1 MKILKNGN
9 LMAVTDERGIIDC
22 ESEKA
27 AGLYLE
33 DTRFISRMILKA
45 SIYLK
50 RLHVD
55 FSWDRTEVRY
65 LGRSRPDVSNFD
77 IFLSETLRVEG
88 NTLYAELT
96 VRNYSLEEVQ
106 LTFDYEISCAFEDIF
121 TIRGENDAYSG
132 LETSTT
138 VPASSLNSLEYESD
152 YEKDVIENSL
162 PSLSIRLRPGESATA
177 SGKLRLSK
185 AVKKEE
191 IFKDMLSERPVGN
204 LQLNRYVNQIGERE
218 IGDLKMLMIPTV
230 YGDFPGAGLPWY
242 ATVFGRDSLIF
253 GLQTVDLLPEI
264 TRNILKIH
272 SLLQSC
278 EEEIHSEAQPGKIVH
293 ETRLNEL
300 SLSGR
305 LPFERYYGTIDATLL
320 FIMLSHRYYRQT
332 GDLDFI
338 KSIEK
343 NIMAAAKW
351 IDEYADPDNDGYVE
365 FAPYGGGLVNQ
376 GWKDSADSVNFADG
390 RLAQPPLA
398 LVEVQGYLYEAF
410 KCLEKLVALFDK
422 QEMASLCASRAAALK
437 INFNR
442 DFWLEN
448 ESYFATALDK
458 NKTPVDSITSNP
470 GHCLMT
476 GIVDE
481 DKAAALAERLFSED
495 MYTGWGIRT
504 LSSKMKRY
512 NPFSYHNGSV
522 WPHDNSLIMLGL
534 TNYGFFEK
542 AKRLASDLLKA
553 KEKYRD
559 NRLPELFSGLSILET
574 SGKLIEYPASCS
586 PQLWSI
592 GTLFVISSVL
602 APDSA

>member
-1 MKILKNGN
+1 VKIFKNGN
-9 LMAVTDERGIIDC
+9 LMAVTDERGVIDC

-27 AGLYLE
+27 SGLYLE
-33 DTRFISRMILKA
+33 DTRFISRMTLKA

-55 FSWDRTEVRY
+55 FSWDRIEVIY
-65 LGRSRPDVSNFD
+65 LGRSRPEVPNFD

-88 NTLYAELT
+88 NTLYVELMAS
-96 VRNYSLEEVQ
+96 NYSLEEVQ
-106 LTFDYEISCAFEDIF
+106 LTFDYEVSCAFEDIF
-121 TIRGENDAYSG
+121 TVRGKNDAYAG
-132 LETSTT
+132 LGISRT
-138 VPASSLNSLEYESD
+138 AWSSSPNSLQYESD
-152 YEKDVIENSL
+152 FEKDTIED
-162 PSLSIRLRPGESATA
+162 SLSSLSVKIGPGESASV
-177 SGKLRLSK
+177 SGNLRLNK
-185 AVKKEE
+185 AVNKEA
-191 IFKDMLSERPVGN
+191 IFKNMLSERPVGDLHLARN
-204 LQLNRYVNQIGERE
+204 VNQIGEKE
-218 IGDLKMLMIPTV
+218 LGDLKMLMIPTV

-264 TRNILKIH
+264 TKSILKIH

-278 EEEIHSEAQPGKIVH
+278 EMEPLSEAQPGKIVH

-320 FIMLSHRYYRQT
+320 FIVLAQRYYRQT
-332 GDLDFI
+332 GDLDFM

-343 NIMAAAKW
+343 NIMAAASW
-351 IDEYADPDNDGYVE
+351 IDDYADPDKDGYVE
-365 FAPYGGGLVNQ
+365 FAPSGGGLVNQ

-390 RLAQPPLA
+390 RLAEPPLA

-410 KCLEKLVALFDK
+410 KCLEKLMVLFDK
-422 QEMASLCASRAAALK
+422 REMASLYSSKAATLK

-448 ESYFATALDK
+448 ENYFATALDK

-481 DKAAALAERLFSED
+481 DKAVALADRLFSEE

-522 WPHDNSLIMLGL
+522 WPHDNSLILLGL
-534 TNYGFFEK
+534 INYGFSEK
-542 AKRLASDLLKA
+542 AERLASDLLKA
-553 KEKYRD
+553 KEKYHD
-559 NRLPELFSGLSILET
+559 NRLPELFSGLSTSET
-574 SGKLIEYPASCS
+574 AGRLVEYPASCS